1 MIKRYKE
8 SEIEELAKILKKD
21 GIISVPTDTVYGICA
36 RIDSNIAHDK
46 LMEVKNRPIEKS
58 FPVMCANEE
67 QIKSIAIVNNIAEK
81 LIKAFMPGPITLV
94 LKKNKDLPKYITN
107 GKNTIAVR
115 MATSKAIEKL
125 IIETESPIFMTSAN
139 QSGKAE
145 CSNLDEIEQCCPLLD
160 GMMEGNIIFSKG
172 STIVDCTLEKIKI
185 LREGPIS
192 INYINNIIYRRKIKH
207 GKF

>member
-125 IIETESPIFMTSAN
+125 SIETESPIFMTSAN

-160 GMMEGNIIFSKG
+160 GMM
-172 STIVDCTLEKIKI
+172 
-185 LREGPIS
+185 
-192 INYINNIIYRRKIKH
+192 
-207 GKF
+207 